1 MYDFTSFKGAI
12 KDTIEHYK
20 NELSSIRTGRAAPAL
35 LDSIR
40 VDLYGSKVPLQQ
52 VGSISAEDARTL
64 RVSPWERD
72 AVNQVEQ
79 AIRDAGL
86 GVSLSSDEKG
96 VRVSFPELTS
106 ERREQLVKLTHT
118 KLEEARITL
127 RRHREETWS
136 DIQKKQKVGDLSED
150 EKFSSKETMEELI
163 QEGNAS
169 LEELAKKKVQ
179 ELNS

>member
-12 KDTIEHYK
+12 QDTIEHYK

-52 VGSISAEDARTL
+52 VGSITAEDARTL

-79 AIRDAGL
+79 AIREANL

-118 KLEEARITL
+118 KLEEARIAL
-127 RRHREETWS
+127 RRHREETWG
-136 DIQKKQKVGDLSED
+136 DIQKKQKAGDMSED